1 MLTWHLADWNEDMSA
16 VWEMADR
23 PDLAVAYAE
32 RAARY
37 FRDARDHSGA
47 ALNWVSAAELYL
59 DQGDGTACDRALD
72 LAHAELLSVPGG
84 EPDEP
89 GTDVSF
95 DTGENAAWE
104 GYHAL
109 RNLRQG

>member
-1 MLTWHLADWNEDMSA
+1 
-16 VWEMADR
+16 
-23 PDLAVAYAE
+23 
-32 RAARY
+32 
-37 FRDARDHSGA
+37 
-47 ALNWVSAAELYL
+47 LNWVSAAELYL

-72 LAHAELLSVPGG
+72 LAHVELLSVPGG

-89 GTDVSF
+89 GATF